1 MKKSTVRAY
10 FVTTNSLSILG
21 VEKLHLCSWL
31 FQDGAEYLEVGA
43 KVKIDPDAIE
53 VGEAWELD
61 LWLSF
66 VDEGCNQH
74 KCLYCKLKDADNA
87 RFIFNEGVQAPT
99 SFSDGS
105 QDSGVIM
112 PFKSGE
118 SLCFLPIASCTC
130 SRGKIHLVVNRPSD
144 SGVAEL
150 GDNFYVRF
158 VIELKASTFSSIIKG
173 IARKSYVYDIKVNEF
188 RNLPEG
194 IDSTKILP
202 IDHLFCIHI
211 VPRDYQ
217 LAHFGKAFR
226 HIRILEDEDYAKY
239 AEGTLL
245 PNKINSDEFVVVFN
259 KVDNSEDKADNLV
272 VNNNVDPS
280 SVSSTAFAAQNNN
293 NVLTPKISFTVF
305 ESESIGRVQVIFAMG
320 LNLIYSTFLYFLGKL
335 GAERMQLNP
344 IGIRGLIL
352 LGCGLGILGAFFLCK
367 KYFSWGAII
376 AFWFFLGFLLA
387 VDVLWVAKIF

>member
-10 FVTTNSLSILG
+10 FVTTSDLSILG
-21 VEKLHLCSWL
+21 IEKLHFCSWL
-31 FQDGAEYLEVGA
+31 FQGGAEFLEVGV
-43 KVKIDPDAIE
+43 KVKVDPAKIKLNE
-53 VGEAWELD
+53 SWNLD
-61 LWLSF
+61 LWLPF
-66 VDEGCNQH
+66 VDEEAEH
-74 KCLYCKLKDADNA
+74 KCLYCKLRDADNA
-87 RFIFNEGVQAPT
+87 RFIFNEGVQSPT

-105 QDSGVIM
+105 QDAGVIM

-188 RNLPEG
+188 RNLPAG
-194 IDSTKILP
+194 IDQTKILS

-226 HIRILEDEDYAKY
+226 HIRILEDEDYARY
-239 AEGTLL
+239 AEGSLL
-245 PNKINSDEFVVVFN
+245 PDKIKRDEFVVVFN
-259 KVDNSEDKADNLV
+259 KVDNLEGHK
-272 VNNNVDPS
+272 S
-280 SVSSTAFAAQNNN
+280 STSPNVSSASKHA
-293 NVLTPKISFTVF
+293 NVLSPKISFTVF
-305 ESESIGRVQVIFAMG
+305 ESESIGRVQIILALC
-320 LNLIYSTFLYFLGKL
+320 LNFIYSTFLYLLGRL
-335 GAERMQLNP
+335 GADRIPLDFLSK
-344 IGIRGLIL
+344 RGLL
-352 LGCGLGILGAFFLCK
+352 LSGCGLGIFVAFFCCK
-367 KYFSWGAII
+367 KYFSWLILLALVL
-376 AFWFFLGFLLA
+376 FLGILLG
-387 VDVLWVAKIF
+387 VDVIWSVKIF